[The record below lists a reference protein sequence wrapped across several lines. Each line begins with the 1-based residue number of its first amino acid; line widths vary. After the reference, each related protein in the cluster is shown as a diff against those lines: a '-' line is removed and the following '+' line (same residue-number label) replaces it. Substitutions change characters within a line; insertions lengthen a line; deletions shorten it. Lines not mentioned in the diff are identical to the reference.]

1 MVRPIGPIGR
11 KFMELLMKP
20 FIGKVNGLENVP
32 KDKAFIL
39 VANHDSYI
47 DHLILGVIFFNY
59 LNKNLHFLAKK
70 ELFEGWLKRM
80 FHEWADAI
88 PIDRQAGGEEA
99 LKLAIKAL
107 KEGELIV
114 IHPEGT
120 RSMDGKLQRAKTGV
134 ARLAL
139 AAKVPV
145 LPVGLIGTFEIL
157 PKWKKIPK
165 LKKATVNI
173 GKLMYFSEYYGKE
186 SDKKTLRLLTT
197 KIMEEI
203 GKLTGEEYNFD

>member
-107 KEGELIV
+107 K
-114 IHPEGT
+114 
-120 RSMDGKLQRAKTGV
+120 DGKLQRAKTGV